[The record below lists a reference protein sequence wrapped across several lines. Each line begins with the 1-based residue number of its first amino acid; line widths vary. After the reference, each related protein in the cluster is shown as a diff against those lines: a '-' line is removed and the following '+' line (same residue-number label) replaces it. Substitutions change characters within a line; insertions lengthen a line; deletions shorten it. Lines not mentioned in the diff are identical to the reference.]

1 MRQFHREPLV
11 HFLFIGAAL
20 FLAHY
25 LIQAPSAATPESIVI
40 SKGIVE
46 SLKQNFSATENR
58 EPTMSEVDGLIRD
71 YIREEVSER
80 EAVKLGLDK
89 DDSVIRAR
97 LVEKMDFLVRDT
109 FQVPEPTEAEMKQYY
124 EAHLDQFEIP
134 AQISFRHVLFST
146 ARRSDAKADAQAAL
160 PSLSE
165 STSAAEAA
173 ALGDGPESRSVYTD
187 MEQPI
192 VTRIFGQAF
201 SDALFALKPGA
212 WQGPIESELGFHLVR
227 VTSVV
232 PKDRLTMLGAHDM
245 IVRGWQEQRQRD
257 NTERYF
263 ADLIKKYRVVDEDAK
278 PYSYTDA
285 TAATEAAANSSAADG
300 AAKP

>member
-11 HFLFIGAAL
+11 HFLLIGAAL

-25 LIQAPSAATPESIVI
+25 LIQAPSAAAPESIVI

-58 EPTMSEVDGLIRD
+58 EPTASEVDGLIRD
-71 YIREEVSER
+71 YIREEVSVR
-80 EAVKLGLDK
+80 EATRLGLDR

-124 EAHLDQFEIP
+124 DAHPEDFEIP

-160 PSLSE
+160 ASLSE

-173 ALGDGPESRSVYTD
+173 ALGDGPESRSMYTD

-212 WQGPIESELGFHLVR
+212 WRGPIESEIGFHLVR
-227 VTSVV
+227 VMSIV
-232 PKDRLTMLGAHDM
+232 PKDKLTMLGAHDM

-263 ADLIKKYRVVDEDAK
+263 ADLMMKYAVVDEESK
-278 PYSYTDA
+278 PINFTSPKESEAANPVSATDA
-285 TAATEAAANSSAADG
+285 SVQ
-300 AAKP
+300 